1 MGSDIGIVSQCP
13 HCRRGDRIIRAVDA
27 RPESKGA
34 AEDGQ
39 NGADLALPAYE
50 WWSLLLIGAL
60 ALLMLGAACSGGN
73 VSTDDGNVV
82 SDGLMLLATPL
93 ALLGLPQTWRNR
105 KRMRAVEA
113 TVRGYHEA
121 ALYCEDCGYLHFR
134 PGDVPPGFE
143 PHSVLRPRAAIV
155 LVGEDEDPGV
165 VDRLH
170 HCRRHRA
177 GRFCVREPAL
187 PNT

>member
-121 ALYCEDCGYLHFR
+121 ALYCEDCRYLHFR

-143 PHSVLRPRAAIV
+143 PHSAFPFREYRRELWYACGFIKSGLLPRMDTTSRTTVRRP
-155 LVGEDEDPGV
+155 
-165 VDRLH
+165 
-170 HCRRHRA
+170 
-177 GRFCVREPAL
+177 
-187 PNT
+187 